1 MVQFPSSAVAS
12 WGSAIVFVNVLLTR
26 LGVPIPAVPMLLFA
40 GSAIAAGTLSFWP
53 ILGAAVLGAL
63 IGDGTWFAAG
73 RLYGRTLL
81 AWLGR
86 LSPAVDAK
94 LEMARSLFE
103 RYGVPLVSISKFV
116 PGLGLITPP
125 LMGTTA
131 VDVRIY
137 ALWELASV
145 LAWAAFWLL
154 GGAAVERE
162 LHMLHA
168 FVVARGGTL
177 ADILIGAALVYLVYR
192 LYARQRERRLLA
204 QVAALR
210 SRPVLAAPA
219 SAAAAAAAVG
229 MHGDIDGGINSGSEP
244 TQPASIA
251 LTTGS
256 TAPLPVAAPL
266 TRRWPRFG
274 HLGRIA
280 PSRVLDARPD
290 APRFDLQRYF
300 PDALA
305 LDPHSVEQ
313 LDGALR
319 THDMV
324 IYCIC
329 PDSTTAF
336 EVSQRMRSNGYT
348 RIRALRGGLDA
359 WQRRGFPVGWL
370 ATAANDAT
378 TRAQPRPQSQPEL
391 RNDTQG
397 EVTLRGLAP
406 RGRQRA

>member
-1 MVQFPSSAVAS
+1 MVEFPLSAVS
-12 WGSAIVFVNVLLTR
+12 TWGSAIVFVNVLLTR

-73 RLYGRTLL
+73 RLYGRKLL

-86 LSPAVDAK
+86 LSPIVDTR
-94 LEMARSLFE
+94 LETARSLFE

-131 VDVRIY
+131 VDIRIY

-145 LAWAAFWLL
+145 IAWAAFWLL

-162 LHMLHA
+162 LHMLRA
-168 FVVARGGTL
+168 FVEQRGGTL
-177 ADILIGAALVYLVYR
+177 ADMLLAVALVYLLYR
-192 LYARQRERRLLA
+192 LSLRYHERRRFA
-204 QVAALR
+204 RAA
-210 SRPVLAAPA
+210 SASATPMPAAPTHA
-219 SAAAAAAAVG
+219 SPTSAASR
-229 MHGDIDGGINSGSEP
+229 M
-244 TQPASIA
+244 
-251 LTTGS
+251 LWRW
-256 TAPLPVAAPL
+256 
-266 TRRWPRFG
+266 RRSARM
-274 HLGRIA
+274 GRMA
-280 PSRVLDARPD
+280 PSRVLDARPG
-290 APRFDLQRYF
+290 APLLDLRRQI

-305 LDPHSVEQ
+305 LDPHSPEQ
-313 LDGALR
+313 IDRALR

-329 PDSTTAF
+329 PDSATAL
-336 EVSQRMRSNGYT
+336 EVSLHMRNNGYT

-359 WQRRGFPVGWL
+359 WQRRGFPVGLL
-370 ATAANDAT
+370 AYADGSADGSAAD
-378 TRAQPRPQSQPEL
+378 QPRSAW
-391 RNDTQG
+391 QG
-397 EVTLRGLAP
+397 ETSAAVTLRGFAP
-406 RGRQRA
+406 RSAERV